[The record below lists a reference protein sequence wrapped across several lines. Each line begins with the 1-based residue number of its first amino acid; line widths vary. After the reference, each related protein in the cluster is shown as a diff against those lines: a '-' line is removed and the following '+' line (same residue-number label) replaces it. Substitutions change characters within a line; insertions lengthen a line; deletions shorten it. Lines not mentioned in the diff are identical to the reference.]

1 MNDDIRSAVLGVAQT
16 MHREGL
22 VVGAAGNVS
31 ARAAEPE
38 AFFITPTAVPY
49 MDMAIGDI
57 VKITYEGDPI
67 EGDRTPS
74 IESMVHASVYRARP
88 DVGAIV
94 HAHPVF
100 ASVLAVRHEGIPP
113 MLDEQV
119 IYLGGGVELSPY
131 APSGSEELAENVVG
145 ALGLR
150 NATLL
155 ANHGTL
161 AVGDNPADALEV
173 TRLVERLAQ
182 IWYLASA
189 HPGAQH
195 LPGDIVESEVE
206 LFRMMQ
212 AARHG

>member
-1 MNDDIRSAVLGVAQT
+1 MKGCARRAILSAAQA

-38 AFFITPTAVPY
+38 AFYITPTRVPY
-49 MDMAIGDI
+49 AEMRPDDI

-67 EGDRTPS
+67 EGERVPS
-74 IESMVHASVYRARP
+74 VESLVHAAVYRARP
-88 DVGAIV
+88 DAGALV

-100 ASVLAVRHEGIPP
+100 ASVLAVRHERIPP

-119 IYLGGGVELSPY
+119 VYIGGGVELSPY
-131 APSGSEELAENVVG
+131 ASSGSEELAANAVD
-145 ALGLR
+145 ALGPR
-150 NATLL
+150 NAVLL

-161 AVGDNPADALEV
+161 AVGDDPEHALEV

-189 HPGAQH
+189 RPGAH
-195 LPGDIVESEVE
+195 GLPGDIVAAEVE

-212 AARHG
+212 AARNQ